1 MLGSIFMLFAAFKIT
16 VDARAAVAGGGERRA
31 GGVRG
36 AGDARASAGH
46 GRDGGGNEMT
56 EGTAMQQRDKGS
68 DAGRDRGSDSGA
80 LVHADALTPKN
91 VAGEGRRDDGG
102 DEGGE
107 GGEGRRWVIGHG
119 MASDRWFIAG
129 PSQPARMSTVTVVG
143 EVYGRRES

>member
-1 MLGSIFMLFAAFKIT
+1 MGTIFMLFAAFKIT
-16 VDARAAVAGGGERRA
+16 VDARAAVAAGGERRA

-91 VAGEGRRDDGG
+91 VAGEGRWDDGG
-102 DEGGE
+102 DEGG
-107 GGEGRRWVIGHG
+107 GE
-119 MASDRWFIAG
+119 DEET
-129 PSQPARMSTVTVVG
+129 MSTSKVSCWIFLFSVPGFGRLGFRDSTVSG
-143 EVYGRRES
+143 KS